1 MQFDNFNNIQW
12 DIIHKKLSNA
22 KFITIKENKEDVQY
36 LDLSLSFDTETTST
50 YIEPDGIKEKF
61 AFMYVWQFGI
71 DGYYCYGRTWEE
83 FIHLCKF
90 IQSSLNLND
99 KKRVIIFIHNLSFEF
114 QFFRKYF
121 VWLNVFATR
130 SRNPI
135 KALTSYGIEFRDS
148 LILSGYKLANV
159 AKNLTSHKIPKMVG
173 DLDYSLTRTKDTTF
187 SKKELGYMLND
198 VRILIAYID
207 EQREE
212 YGDITKI
219 PLTNT
224 GRVRR
229 FVRNECFKE
238 KSYHSKIKA
247 QTIKDEQ
254 EYLTLKQAFA
264 GGFTHANPNHV
275 GKKYHNIASF
285 DFTSSYPTVMISEQY
300 PSSKAIP
307 QKWVNWKR
315 FNEINEKA
323 LQIFTVEFTGL
334 QTKVYFDNY
343 ISKNKCLDIKGEIE
357 NNGRIFS
364 ADYLK
369 IIITSV
375 DWDIIKQVYSWK
387 TVKISNQIAYYK
399 DYLPKP
405 IIQSILHFYKKKT
418 TLKHVKG
425 KEAEYMHGKGMLNS
439 CYGMAVTDIVHDEE
453 IYSGDQ
459 WSEQPADGQ
468 KEIDNYNKSYNRF
481 LYYPWGVFVTAYA
494 RHNLWSGILE
504 FKDDYIY
511 SDTDSIKA
519 KNYKKHMKYI
529 DKYNQEITNKLEKCL
544 DHYGIDKSELA
555 PLDVKGVPHPLGL
568 WDFEGV
574 YKTFKTLGAKRYI
587 VENLPFKAPHSMAK
601 NENDV
606 LEITIAGL
614 PKDKGRDYLL
624 KVSNNDMNK
633 VFQNF
638 TDKMK
643 VPENDSGKMTA
654 YYDDEEKTAVIKDYQ
669 GHYTK
674 ITSRSS
680 VHLSEASF
688 EMTLS
693 EKFIKL
699 LEMLA
704 DGEQDI
710 KDWDLKQGI

>member
-1 MQFDNFNNIQW
+1 MLFDNFNNIQW
-12 DIIHKKLSNA
+12 DTIHKKLSNA
-22 KFITIKENKEDVQY
+22 KFITIKENKKDVKY

-83 FIHLCKF
+83 FIQLCKF

-99 KKRVIIFIHNLSFEF
+99 KKRVIIYIHNLSFEF

-121 VWLNVFATR
+121 DWLNVFATR

-247 QTIKDEQ
+247 QTIKDEN

-285 DFTSSYPTVMISEQY
+285 DFTSSYPTVMIAEQY

-387 TVKISNQIAYYK
+387 TVKVSNQIAYYK

-439 CYGMAVTDIVHDEE
+439 CYGMAVTDIIHDEE

-529 DKYNQEITNKLEKCL
+529 DEYNQEITNKLEKCL

-555 PLDVKGVPHPLGL
+555 PLDVDGIPHPLGL

-587 VENLPFKAPHSMAK
+587 VETSKGK
-601 NENDV
+601 

-633 VFQNF
+633 VFQKF

-674 ITSRSS
+674 VTSRSS
-680 VHLSEASF
+680 VHLSKASF
-688 EMTLS
+688 EMTLA